1 MYCTQAGF
9 NPVPARGI
17 RTTHTVAVRMPRA
30 GMGIEC
36 GLRHWRMMKIVEIT
50 FVTQKLQHRTF
61 PVAPQICDSR
71 PRFSPNLSF
80 VGHEVLST
88 HTFVVALG
96 DHRFGWSQ
104 EGEEESQILP
114 IHRSKSSFFSSKIF
128 LFLGIFLPQ
137 SPLPPSSEVTALP
150 IRRPSVPC
158 FFFIRNEDMISS
170 SSLRTS

>member
-17 RTTHTVAVRMPRA
+17 RTTHTVVVRMPRA

-50 FVTQKLQHRTF
+50 FVTHKLQHRTF
-61 PVAPQICDSR
+61 PIAPQICDSR

-80 VGHEVLST
+80 AGHEVLST
-88 HTFVVALG
+88 HTVVVAFG

-104 EGEEESQILP
+104 EGEEEVPRSGGRLEEVLACNAQAICRSSPATDLP
-114 IHRSKSSFFSSKIF
+114 HHTTESPTDTGIVLAAHVC
-128 LFLGIFLPQ
+128 LF
-137 SPLPPSSEVTALP
+137 PPAAANRKHSAVYG
-150 IRRPSVPC
+150 
-158 FFFIRNEDMISS
+158 M
-170 SSLRTS
+170 